1 MAQIIKSC
9 MLLLQ
14 VSTSFSLGLA
24 ISLLPTINSV
34 FAVDVDTFKQ
44 TSKFNN
50 KALVSQKYPLAQASV
65 ANLSRLEVKLAQ
77 QPATTGQN
85 PSNQQASA
93 QGQQLLN
100 EAQQLYEQGTAQLRQ
115 QAIAKYEQAL
125 KIWRDIGDRSSESLT
140 YSPT

>member
-1 MAQIIKSC
+1 
-9 MLLLQ
+9 
-14 VSTSFSLGLA
+14 
-24 ISLLPTINSV
+24 
-34 FAVDVDTFKQ
+34 
-44 TSKFNN
+44 
-50 KALVSQKYPLAQASV
+50 VSQKYPLAQASV

-100 EAQQLYEQGTAQLRQ
+100 EAQQLYEQGTAQSRQ

-125 KIWRDIGDRSSESLT
+125 KIWRDLGDRSSESTTLLSIGTLYLT
-140 YSPT
+140 QSNPQKALEYLIVHQIKVGLVE